1 MGEGSLGNNH
11 TTDEPQ
17 RRQHAGREAEYSGQT
32 NVEPGLD
39 GLASPGYSLPHF
51 APSSMLGDPRLSGRG
66 NGPLK
71 ASLILQAQRTYGN
84 RATRSAL
91 RNAAQRMEHHAPAMT
106 LQRKPP
112 TEAYMNARRDEI
124 NEAHSEWKNPSQS
137 DQQLLQ
143 QVIQEE
149 QRMEGSSFV
158 FYSAAGIKSYA
169 LHQVIKGIWNVQHE
183 NNPEQQVGPNAQFEF
198 LRTPGSEVHEDVGR
212 GPAAFLRNVLQEKAW
227 SDHQDKQSLLSA
239 NLTFFG
245 NTKSGGTEASY
256 AMFKAGGLF
265 DLFPDKMAEV
275 ISTQLAQQPVSPEQ
289 TMAVLAEVKHLGNR
303 LEARPDLR
311 EMGVMYQIFV
321 PKDRVGELA
330 YISTTNGLPLDHQT
344 ANYIIS
350 AQKVQQAIKLERFD
364 ARSAEFTRTVLE
376 NAQNPDF
383 WKTFKD
389 GADPQARLL
398 MRPEY
403 FSRPNPFIHI
413 NTYRNIV
420 AEVEGWIRDTIAQIG
435 AILQWRKRSANQ
447 RPARADPRT
456 SPNPD
461 VRILAEIAGM
471 LENSRYLRKLFE
483 DRVMDVRIIAN
494 KTGQDL
500 RDVKVDL
507 EKRLANDQTERPA
520 LLQEVRQLLD
530 NSPRLQQLANGQGI
544 DRDVILSKDAQGLR
558 EALVELRAL
567 ALT

>member
-17 RRQHAGREAEYSGQT
+17 RRQHAGREAGYSGQT
-32 NVEPGLD
+32 NVEPGL
-39 GLASPGYSLPHF
+39 ASPSSPGYSLPHF

-91 RNAAQRMEHHAPAMT
+91 RNAAQRMEHHAPTMT

-112 TEAYMNARRDEI
+112 TSAYMSARRDEI
-124 NEAHSEWKNPSQS
+124 NEAHPEWKKPSQS
-137 DQQLLQ
+137 NQQLLQ

-169 LHQVIKGIWNVQHE
+169 VHQVIKGIWNVQHRD
-183 NNPEQQVGPNAQFEF
+183 QQVGPDAGFEF
-198 LRTPGSEVHEDVGR
+198 LRAPGSEVHEDVGQ
-212 GPAAFLRNVLQEKAW
+212 GPAAFLNKVLQEKMW
-227 SDHQDKQSLLSA
+227 SDHRDKQSLLSA

-245 NTKSGGTEASY
+245 NTKAGGSEASY
-256 AMFKAGGLF
+256 PMFKTGGLF
-265 DLFPDKMAEV
+265 DLSPDKMAEIV
-275 ISTQLAQQPVSPEQ
+275 STQLAQQPVSPDQ
-289 TMAVLAEVKHLGNR
+289 TVAVLAEVKHLGNR
-303 LEARPDLR
+303 LDARSDLR

-321 PKDRVGELA
+321 PKDQVGALA
-330 YISTTNGLPLDHQT
+330 YISTVNGLPLDHKN
-344 ANYIIS
+344 AKYIIS
-350 AQKVQQAIKLERFD
+350 TEKVQQAIEQERFD
-364 ARSAEFTRTVLE
+364 ARSAEFTKKVLE

-420 AEVEGWIRDTIAQIG
+420 AEAEEWIRDTIAQIG
-435 AILQWRKRSANQ
+435 AILQWTERSADQ
-447 RPARADPRT
+447 RPDRADPRT
-456 SPNPD
+456 SEDED
-461 VRILAEIAGM
+461 VRVLAKIADM
-471 LENSRYLRKLFE
+471 LDNSQYLRKLFE
-483 DRVMDVRIIAN
+483 DDVMNVQVVAN
-494 KTGQDL
+494 MKGQEL
-500 RDVKVDL
+500 RKVKVELDTWL
-507 EKRLANDQTERPA
+507 GFERRERPA
-520 LLQEVRQLLD
+520 LLVEVRQLLA
-530 NSPRLQQLANGQGI
+530 NSPLLQQLANGQVI

-558 EALVELRAL
+558 EVLVELRAL